1 MEKRV
6 DWLSQNIKDLEFI
19 IVFQPIIS
27 LKNGDILGYEALSQT
42 PDENIFGSIEDIFVE
57 AQEQDYLRE
66 LEHFVRL
73 KTLKYA
79 NPFLV
84 PPFNKKLFL
93 NVSPQVMKHKDLY
106 KQMNQYFSKEFFI
119 SPQNIIFE
127 VTDKKVISDTD
138 GFNTTLSYYKS
149 DNFKVSDNADNEFSN
164 LQAITDFNQNYH

>member
-57 AQEQDYLRE
+57 AQEQDYLWE

-73 KTLKYA
+73 ETLKYA
-79 NPFLV
+79 KPLLV

-106 KQMNQYFSKEFFI
+106 NEMNQYFSKEFFI
-119 SPQNIIFE
+119 SSQNIIF
-127 VTDKKVISDTD
+127 
-138 GFNTTLSYYKS
+138 
-149 DNFKVSDNADNEFSN
+149 
-164 LQAITDFNQNYH
+164 

>member
-1 MEKRV
+1 MKKRV

-73 KTLKYA
+73 KTL
-79 NPFLV
+79 
-84 PPFNKKLFL
+84 
-93 NVSPQVMKHKDLY
+93 
-106 KQMNQYFSKEFFI
+106 
-119 SPQNIIFE
+119 
-127 VTDKKVISDTD
+127 
-138 GFNTTLSYYKS
+138 
-149 DNFKVSDNADNEFSN
+149 
-164 LQAITDFNQNYH
+164 

>member
-1 MEKRV
+1 MEKRIN
-6 DWLSQNIKDLEFI
+6 WLSQNIKEPEI
-19 IVFQPIIS
+19 NIVFQPIIS

-66 LEHFVRL
+66 LEHFIRL
-73 KTLKYA
+73 KTFKYA
-79 NPFLV
+79 TPFLV

-127 VTDKKVISDTD
+127 VTDKKVISDTH
-138 GFNTTLSYYKS
+138 GLI
-149 DNFKVSDNADNEFSN
+149 
-164 LQAITDFNQNYH
+164 QH